1 VRLPV
6 RPLLLAALL
15 LFLVFGEAP
24 DRTRFWKELFNLGH
38 APLSGVLALII
49 RGWIAGRDT
58 AAARAAGPRASLVAF
73 GATVALGAA
82 VEALQV
88 LQSDRSATWSDMGR
102 NAAGAASFLLLRD
115 AVALRR
121 RRGASRAAGRAAW
134 AAGLAGLALLAGS
147 GVGFARTVSLYVE
160 RHRAMPTLFNL
171 DGAWW
176 ERELIDQGRN
186 RLTPSAGLARLELE
200 PGEYPGLAF
209 DEPYPDWRGYRHL
222 ALTIVSD
229 LDAPL
234 TMAIRVHDARHNQR
248 FEDRFNRRLVVRP
261 GENTFRIPLDDIRRA
276 PRGREMDLARI
287 RGIMIF
293 SRRLDHPTHV
303 SLGPLR
309 LER

>member
-15 LFLVFGEAP
+15 LFLVFGETP

-38 APLSGVLALII
+38 APLSGLLALII
-49 RGWIAGRDT
+49 RGWIANREG
-58 AAARAAGPRASLVAF
+58 AAWRGAVARASVLAF
-73 GATVALGAA
+73 IATVAIGSA

-88 LQSDRSATWSDMGR
+88 LQSDRNASWIDMGR
-102 NAAGAASFLLLRD
+102 NTAGAASFLLLREA
-115 AVALRR
+115 AVRWLG
-121 RRGASRAAGRAAW
+121 GASGAARRTAW

-160 RHRAMPTLFNL
+160 RHRSMPTLFAL
-171 DGAWW
+171 DGSWW
-176 ERELIDQGRN
+176 ERELIEEEGS
-186 RLTPSAGLARLELE
+186 RLTPSAGLARLDLA
-200 PGEYPGLAF
+200 PGKYPGLDF
-209 DEPYPDWRGYRHL
+209 EEPYPDWRGYRTL

-234 TMAIRVHDARHNQR
+234 TMTVRIHDARHNR
-248 FEDRFNRRLVVRP
+248 RLEDRFNRRLVVQP
-261 GENTFRIPLDDIRRA
+261 GENTFRIPIDEIRRA

-293 SRRLDHPTHV
+293 SGRLDHPTHV
-303 SLGPLR
+303 YLGPLR
-309 LER
+309 LEQ